1 MPVFKFNNA
10 MNSRNI
16 FLSARFL
23 VSVFSLKDLP
33 ADTGLEIAFCGRSNS
48 GKSSVLNAITR
59 NKKLAKTSKTPGR
72 TRAINIFS
80 IDDQKMNRIAD
91 LPGYGFA
98 RVSKQTQKE
107 WAKLITAY
115 LNGRQSL
122 RGLVIIMDIR
132 HPFKESD
139 LTLIDWCS
147 ETNTPLLIV
156 LNKSDKLSKSG
167 ALREVEKANLILK
180 QMNLKGQALGF
191 SSTKTTGIEKLDE
204 KLKRW
209 FDV

>member
-1 MPVFKFNNA
+1 

-33 ADTGLEIAFCGRSNS
+33 TDTGLEIAFCGRSNS

>member
-1 MPVFKFNNA
+1 
-10 MNSRNI
+10 MNSQNI
-16 FLSARFL
+16 FSNTRFL
-23 VSVFSLKDLP
+23 LSGFSLKDLP
-33 ADTGLEIAFCGRSNS
+33 EDRGIEIAFCGRSNS
-48 GKSSVLNAITR
+48 GKSSVLNALAG

-72 TRAINIFS
+72 TRAINIFCL
-80 IDDQKMNRIAD
+80 DDQKMRRIAD

-98 RVSKQTQKE
+98 KVSKKTQKE
-107 WAKLITAY
+107 WARFINDY
-115 LNGRQSL
+115 LTFRKSL
-122 RGLVIIMDIR
+122 RGLVVIMDIR

>member
-1 MPVFKFNNA
+1 
-10 MNSRNI
+10 MNSRNL
-16 FLSARFL
+16 FLSTRFL

-48 GKSSVLNAITR
+48 GKSSVLNALTR

-180 QMNLKGQALGF
+180 QMNLQGQALGF

>member
-1 MPVFKFNNA
+1 
-10 MNSRNI
+10 MNSRNL
-16 FLSARFL
+16 FLSTRFL

>member
-1 MPVFKFNNA
+1 
-10 MNSRNI
+10 MNSQNI
-16 FLSARFL
+16 FSNTRFL
-23 VSVFSLKDLP
+23 LSGFSLKDLP
-33 ADTGLEIAFCGRSNS
+33 EDRGIEIAFCGRSNS
-48 GKSSVLNAITR
+48 GKSSVLNALAR

-72 TRAINIFS
+72 TQAINIFCL
-80 IDDQKMNRIAD
+80 DDQKMRRIAD

-98 RVSKQTQKE
+98 KVSKKTRKE
-107 WAKLITAY
+107 WARFINDY
-115 LNGRQSL
+115 LTFRKSL
-122 RGLVIIMDIR
+122 RGLVVIMDIR

-156 LNKSDKLSKSG
+156 LNKSDKLSKSKVI
-167 ALREVEKANLILK
+167 REVEKANLMLK